1 MELRGIKHRNTL
13 SAAIEIETEFAN
25 MDPFQSLSFTAALP
39 GTFTFIEGRQSA
51 EPTFLHASTLRD
63 IQTSPEQLG
72 VAEMKR
78 QQWESLKPLIQR
90 VYIEEDK
97 SFLDVA
103 DMLRDEHGFE
113 PT

>member
-1 MELRGIKHRNTL
+1 MNTFE
-13 SAAIEIETEFAN
+13 SWTF
-25 MDPFQSLSFTAALP
+25 PAALP
-39 GTFTFIEGRQSA
+39 GTFIFIEDGPSA
-51 EPTFLHASTLRD
+51 EPASLHASTLRD
-63 IQTSPEQLG
+63 IQTSSKHLG

-78 QQWESLKPLIQR
+78 QQWKSLKPLIQR

-103 DMLRDEHGFE
+103 AMLRDEHGFE